1 MWSNRK
7 TCHYHSLVKVS
18 FLVCIHHLK
27 THCFYK
33 FPAWQVF
40 HPQISKSVEVLEHI
54 FSACRQVPNYGLINH
69 SSACTCL
76 CKTSSFLLCDPCRIW
91 ECMWQQLWKHPA
103 LFSSLLLVLLLFWPE
118 QMISVL
124 QEWGAS
130 SIADVSGETGM
141 HLEAFFQ
148 ELKRAKT
155 WLH

>member
-1 MWSNRK
+1 MGNNRE

-18 FLVCIHHLK
+18 FLACIHHPK

-40 HPQISKSVEVLEHI
+40 HPQISKRVEALEHI

-91 ECMWQQLWKHPA
+91 GWAWLCLGNIQLALPPVSSAPA
-103 LFSSLLLVLLLFWPE
+103 LATRNSFSFVGTAASSFA
-118 QMISVL
+118 
-124 QEWGAS
+124 GAS
-130 SIADVSGETGM
+130 GEAGSF
-141 HLEAFFQ
+141 AQ
-148 ELKRAKT
+148 ESERAI
-155 WLH
+155 WFY